1 MEIQGR
7 LIKEILNHFSSKPT
21 FTLRELAEYTNL
33 PREDAQ
39 AISEVMHRKG
49 VIGLHKTSFRVTKSG
64 KTYLS
69 SMERPGS
76 VSDAKKYVSNKNK

>member
-7 LIKEILNHFSSKPT
+7 LIGETLRHFSSRPT

-39 AISEVMHRKG
+39 AISDVVQRKG
-49 VIGLHKTSFRVTKSG
+49 VLGIYKSTFRVTKSG
-64 KTYLS
+64 KTYLAGIQQL
-69 SMERPGS
+69 EGGANVQKLRRQ
-76 VSDAKKYVSNKNK
+76 